1 MESQEIKVLRD
12 TQPKY
17 IVRSFRNLLE
27 IEETANALWAK
38 YEIESLA
45 VNSSGFYIVVF
56 SRNDY

>member
-1 MESQEIKVLRD
+1 MEAQEIKVFRD

-56 SRNDY
+56 SRIDE